1 MRGIP
6 GSVDAHLPI
15 LEIVS
20 DGDPHD
26 IVEVTGLVADRLGV
40 AGKARTLTGSSGRS
54 LFGMNVRRA
63 AYTLRAAG
71 LIENEKIGKFGITKE
86 GKDIL
91 AGRPPRRIGTRYLL
105 DHSEKYR
112 LHRKRLDRNT
122 KNLQRAA
129 KAGVPRERRGMVAI
143 IDVLGA
149 KGSWR
154 GGGGGGGGGAPAPG
168 LHKKWHGLLGSTR
181 RLLRDDCLAGKK
193 MTFSAFSDTMFIT
206 VEERDYE
213 GLLLAFGRTMWQAI
227 THSIREDVPVRGCVS
242 CGSYF
247 YSPDNLF
254 TGPAVDEASA
264 YYYLPQW
271 IGISAAPSANGVLSK
286 AMPRAPS
293 RGGGAY
299 LRHDIPLKASVEQDA
314 WALNW
319 PGQCDDEGEDGAM
332 DEIIDR
338 INDRMD
344 ATTDIDAALKWR
356 NTRKFCNA
364 ALPLGHAKAG
374 GA

>member
-1 MRGIP
+1 
-6 GSVDAHLPI
+6 
-15 LEIVS
+15 
-20 DGDPHD
+20 
-26 IVEVTGLVADRLGV
+26 
-40 AGKARTLTGSSGRS
+40 
-54 LFGMNVRRA
+54 
-63 AYTLRAAG
+63 
-71 LIENEKIGKFGITKE
+71 
-86 GKDIL
+86 
-91 AGRPPRRIGTRYLL
+91 
-105 DHSEKYR
+105 
-112 LHRKRLDRNT
+112 
-122 KNLQRAA
+122 
-129 KAGVPRERRGMVAI
+129 
-143 IDVLGA
+143 
-149 KGSWR
+149 
-154 GGGGGGGGGAPAPG
+154 
-168 LHKKWHGLLGSTR
+168 
-181 RLLRDDCLAGKK
+181 

-206 VEERDYE
+206 VEGRDYE

-227 THSIREDVPVRGCVS
+227 THSIWEDVPVRGCVS

-247 YSPDNLF
+247 YSPDDLF

-293 RGGGAY
+293 RGAGPY
-299 LRHDIPLKASVEQDA
+299 FKHDIPLKASVEQDA

-344 ATTDIDAALKWR
+344 AATDIDAALKWR

-364 ALPLGHAKAG
+364 VLLDDHAKAG